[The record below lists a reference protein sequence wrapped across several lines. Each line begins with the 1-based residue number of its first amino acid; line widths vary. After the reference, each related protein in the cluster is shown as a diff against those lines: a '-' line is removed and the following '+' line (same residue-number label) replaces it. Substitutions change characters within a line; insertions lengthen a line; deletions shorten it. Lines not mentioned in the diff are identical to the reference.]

1 MGPTLLLSTWL
12 SKEKELIANSNKEPQ
27 FYCNNKGA
35 YTTSIHV
42 YIIVFFNFLLLLF
55 PSQPCQ
61 MVTCF
66 VFLIKTTKLTTNINT
81 ISN

>member
-1 MGPTLLLSTWL
+1 MGTTLLLFSWL
-12 SKEKELIANSNKEPQ
+12 SKEKELISYSYKEPQ

-42 YIIVFFNFLLLLF
+42 YIIFFNFLHLLF

-66 VFLIKTTKLTTNINT
+66 FFLNKTTKLTTNINT